1 MRYFCNIC
9 GNTKDIVKAKI
20 FVYNGKVVNKLA
32 RCCNTYMQD
41 ITKFEG
47 FGKGLKSPNDY
58 GLNYRPIPKLK
69 D

>member
-1 MRYFCNIC
+1 MRYYCNVC

-32 RCCNTYMQD
+32 TCCNTYMQD

-47 FGKGLKSPNDY
+47 FGKGLW
-58 GLNYRPIPKLK
+58 IKLPPYT
-69 D
+69 